1 LPIESRYFLLNNAAG
16 TSPSPT
22 FLINF
27 MGTSAIMSTVC
38 TYLLGYRLPCSHIYM
53 VWFGLVVTTLLDF
66 PWTKRSSASVFLNH
80 SSDTRPTEVPPAGLI
95 CFVGPCAVFL
105 EGAIE
110 DCNADANL
118 VINQR
123 RVASAFPI
131 DSLIMVIV
139 VCVGFFLV
147 RIRVRDQIVD
157 AY

>member
-1 LPIESRYFLLNNAAG
+1 
-16 TSPSPT
+16 
-22 FLINF
+22 
-27 MGTSAIMSTVC
+27 
-38 TYLLGYRLPCSHIYM
+38 M

-118 VINQR
+118 INQR
-123 RVASAFPI
+123 RVAGAFPI